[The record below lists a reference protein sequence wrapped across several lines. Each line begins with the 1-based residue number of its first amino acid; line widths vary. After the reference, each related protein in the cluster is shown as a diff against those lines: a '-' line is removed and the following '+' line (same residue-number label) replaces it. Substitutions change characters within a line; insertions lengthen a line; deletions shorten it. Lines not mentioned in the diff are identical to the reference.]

1 VTALAPSRR
10 ALLAEA
16 VRAALALATVIA
28 CAALLLTALDALP
41 AWLAGEPRDV
51 RRAGSVA
58 EVEARLQA
66 RLVVPAYFP
75 SSLAWPPASLRWV
88 AGPPGAAAFTVN
100 DRAGHA
106 RLLVA
111 QTVREGEIPA
121 ALVPEAEPLDRAVVA
136 VGPAQGVLSRVVEDG
151 TVLWQLTWSYRGR
164 SLLLR
169 SHGSV
174 DELLR
179 MARSAQEA
187 P

>member
-16 VRAALALATVIA
+16 LRATLALAAVVAGAALALS
-28 CAALLLTALDALP
+28 ALDALP
-41 AWLAGEPRDV
+41 AWMAGESRDL
-51 RRAGSVA
+51 RRAASVR
-58 EVEARLQA
+58 EVEARLRA

-88 AGPPGAAAFTVN
+88 SGPPGAVAFTVT
-100 DRAGHA
+100 DRAGHP

-121 ALVPEAEPLDRAVVA
+121 ALVPDAQLLDRGVVA

-151 TVLWQLTWSYRGR
+151 TVLWQLTWSWRGR

-169 SHGSV
+169 SQGSV
-174 DELLR
+174 EELLR